1 VRGVRV
7 GVVVVVEGLR
17 GFGWGVGGVFVREG
31 FRVCSGLVLG
41 IRDLV
46 GESRVAG
53 REVGVG
59 VL

>member
-1 VRGVRV
+1 
-7 GVVVVVEGLR
+7 LR